1 MAGANVNAIGC
12 YQRSHIYDCVGVGQ
26 TPNNHR
32 SLGLHCFPDY
42 EEGKLSMSNDGFWD
56 SPEGRACRTM
66 WRELTTARGVVA
78 TRPRAKG
85 SGGVAQER
93 ALIAAAAEEFERAY
107 RGGGWPRRRAD
118 VALDVWAVSTRDAP
132 QPQNFA
138 KRLLD
143 QLGPARG
150 KPIVYQDDRQV
161 SMLYVRVDEVA
172 SADPQIYFAAQR
184 SALIRSEMRRRPGDD
199 DRAELYRD
207 RQRDL
212 DERLEAAEEAIAD
225 WRDDTSEIGK
235 KLYAM
240 GRRSQRFYLQASV
253 LHATDH
259 LAQSLINEYASVPP
273 RYPEPFLDLTA
284 EALDRLASMPY
295 AFGLG
300 TLPSRGETEAFEVGV
315 QATVRDRITR
325 FPSLFPTEIPVGV
338 TAFFVPGPDGK
349 DLDNILRQLFLPVLL
364 RQCHLPRELRHPY
377 ASLEDDVFAA
387 DGSTIG
393 PPHVVFVE
401 GIALKGVPRPPGT
414 VVVALS
420 DGQRHHSW
428 WQKAID
434 REGDGDQRSYWY

>member
-1 MAGANVNAIGC
+1 V
-12 YQRSHIYDCVGVGQ
+12 S
-26 TPNNHR
+26 
-32 SLGLHCFPDY
+32 
-42 EEGKLSMSNDGFWD
+42 
-56 SPEGRACRTM
+56 
-66 WRELTTARGVVA
+66 
-78 TRPRAKG
+78 AK
-85 SGGVAQER
+85 
-93 ALIAAAAEEFERAY
+93 
-107 RGGGWPRRRAD
+107 
-118 VALDVWAVSTRDAP
+118 DAP

-161 SMLYVRVDEVA
+161 SMLYVHVDEVA

-184 SALIRSEMRRRPGDD
+184 SAEIRSEMRRNRDDD
-199 DRAELYRD
+199 DRAEQYRK

-212 DERLEAAEEAIAD
+212 DGRLEAAEEAIAD
-225 WRDDTSEIGK
+225 WREDTSETGK

-240 GRRSQRFYLQASV
+240 GRRSQRFYLQAGA
-253 LHATDH
+253 LHTTDH
-259 LAQSLINEYASVPP
+259 LAQSLIDDYACVPP
-273 RYPEPFLDLTA
+273 RYPAPFLDLTA
-284 EALDRLASMPY
+284 EALDRLAAIPY
-295 AFGLG
+295 AFDLG
-300 TLPSRGETEAFEVGV
+300 TLPSRGETDAFIDRVC
-315 QATVRDRITR
+315 ATVRDRISR
-325 FPSLFPTEIPVGV
+325 FPFLFPTDIPVGV

-377 ASLEDDVFAA
+377 ASLEDDVYAA

-401 GIALKGVPRPPGT
+401 GIALKGVPRPAGT

-420 DGQRHHSW
+420 DGQRHNSW

-434 REGDGDQRSYWY
+434 LDRERDRRTYWY